1 MRKKAMREREDRRIV
16 KTKGALFTAFLELL
30 SEKLYEDITVN
41 EICERADI
49 RRATF
54 YKHYNDK
61 LAFFTAF
68 THMLRDRFDNNIWK
82 SKATTPDYYVAYAE
96 RIVEYITEN
105 DKATENIFKSNLMP
119 TIMNVLIEQN
129 YQDTY
134 ERLVKDIIK
143 GRTYPASP
151 EVIASMCAG
160 GVASVI
166 YHWYATGRVKSV
178 AALSYE
184 ISQMVSGVLG
194 IK

>member
-1 MRKKAMREREDRRIV
+1 MRVREDRRIV
-16 KTKGALFTAFLELL
+16 KTKTALFEAFLQLL
-30 SEKLYEDITVN
+30 SEKPYEDITVN

-68 THMLRDRFDNNIWK
+68 THMLRDRFDTNVWK
-82 SKATTPDYYVAYAE
+82 SKTTTPDYYIAYAE
-96 RIVEYITEN
+96 RLVEYINEH
-105 DKATENIFKSNLMP
+105 DKAIENMFKSNLLP
-119 TIMNVLIEQN
+119 TILSVLIEQN
-129 YQDTY
+129 YKDTY

-160 GVASVI
+160 GVATVI
-166 YHWYATGRVKSV
+166 FHWYTTGRVKSV

-184 ISQMVSGVLG
+184 ISTLISGILG
-194 IK
+194 VEYK

>member
-1 MRKKAMREREDRRIV
+1 MRVREDRRIV
-16 KTKGALFTAFLELL
+16 KTKAALFDAFLSLL

-68 THMLRDRFDNNIWK
+68 THMLRDRFDTNIWK
-82 SKATTPDYYVAYAE
+82 SKATTPEYYIAYAE
-96 RIVEYITEN
+96 RLVGYINEH
-105 DKATENIFKSNLMP
+105 DAAIENIFKSNLLP
-119 TIMNVLIEQN
+119 TILTVLIEQN

-134 ERLVKDIIK
+134 DRLVKDIIK
-143 GRTYPASP
+143 GATYPASP

-160 GVASVI
+160 GVANVI
-166 YHWYATGRVKSV
+166 YKWYAMGRVKSV

-184 ISQMVSGVLG
+184 ISTLVSNILG
-194 IK
+194 IQHQ

>member
-1 MRKKAMREREDRRIV
+1 MKVREDRRIV
-16 KTKGALFTAFLELL
+16 KTKAALFNAFLDLL
-30 SEKLYEDITVN
+30 SEKLFEDITVN

-68 THMLRDRFDNNIWK
+68 THMLRDRFDTNIWK
-82 SKATTPDYYVAYAE
+82 SKATTPEYYIAYAE
-96 RIVEYITEN
+96 RIVGYITEN
-105 DKATENIFKSNLMP
+105 DKAIENIFKSNLVP
-119 TIMNVLIEQN
+119 TILNVLVEQN

-134 ERLVKDIIK
+134 ERLVKDILK
-143 GRTYPASP
+143 GHTYPASP

-166 YHWYATGRVKSV
+166 QKWYATGRVKSV
-178 AALSYE
+178 QALSYE
-184 ISQMVSGVLG
+184 ISTMISGILG
-194 IK
+194 MPH

>member
-1 MRKKAMREREDRRIV
+1 MRAREDKRIV
-16 KTKGALFTAFLELL
+16 KTKAALFDAFLNLL
-30 SEKLYEDITVN
+30 LEKLYEDITVN

-68 THMLRDRFDNNIWK
+68 THMLRDRFDINVWK
-82 SKATTPDYYVAYAE
+82 SKATTPEYYIAYAE
-96 RIVEYITEN
+96 RIIGYITEH
-105 DKATENIFKSNLMP
+105 DKAIENIFKSNLLP
-119 TIMNVLIEQN
+119 TILSVLIEQN

-134 ERLVKDIIK
+134 DRLAKDIIK
-143 GRTYPASP
+143 GHVYPASP

-160 GVASVI
+160 GVATTI
-166 YHWYATGRVKSV
+166 YKWYAAGRAKSV
-178 AALSYE
+178 AALSCE
-184 ISQMVSGVLG
+184 ISTLISGILG

>member
-1 MRKKAMREREDRRIV
+1 MKVREDRRIV
-16 KTKGALFTAFLELL
+16 KTKAALFGAFLDLL
-30 SEKLYEDITVN
+30 SEKLFEDITVN

-68 THMLRDRFDNNIWK
+68 THMLRDRFDTNVWK
-82 SKATTPDYYVAYAE
+82 SKTTTPEYYIAYAE
-96 RIVEYITEN
+96 RLVEYITEH
-105 DKATENIFKSNLMP
+105 DQAIENLFKSNLLP
-119 TIMNVLIEQN
+119 TILNVLIEQN

-151 EVIASMCAG
+151 EVLASMCAG
-160 GVASVI
+160 GVANVI
-166 YHWYATGRVKSV
+166 SKWYTMGRAKSV
-178 AALSYE
+178 QALSYE
-184 ISQMVSGVLG
+184 ISTMVSGVLG
-194 IK
+194 ITH

>member
-1 MRKKAMREREDRRIV
+1 MRVREDRRIV
-16 KTKGALFTAFLELL
+16 KTKAALFDAFLSLL

-68 THMLRDRFDNNIWK
+68 THMLRDRFDTNIWK
-82 SKATTPDYYVAYAE
+82 SKATPPEYYIAYAE
-96 RIVEYITEN
+96 RLVGYINEH
-105 DKATENIFKSNLMP
+105 DVAIENIFKSNLLP
-119 TIMNVLIEQN
+119 TILTVLIEQN

-134 ERLVKDIIK
+134 DRLVKDIIK
-143 GRTYPASP
+143 GATYPASP

-160 GVASVI
+160 GVANVI
-166 YHWYATGRVKSV
+166 YKWYAMGRVKSV

-184 ISQMVSGVLG
+184 ISTLVSNILG
-194 IK
+194 IQHQ